1 MVSCSGSRV
10 QSCCGEGGPLQAII
24 TGVCGED
31 SPCSGHTGF
40 APLTGVCSPRLRCSG
55 SRLLYME
62 RALRCS
68 RFQFSGTTQKRG
80 LGCSCVLCLTH
91 PSSLG
96 SQELDGRTLPSV
108 VRLIPSVVPA
118 SVSGRTGRVRPVSV
132 LRSWSLAATL
142 PAYVNHPEFQEV
154 FRGLFAVR

>member
-96 SQELDGRTLPSV
+96 SQELDGHTLPGA
-108 VRLIPSVVPA
+108 IAPSPLQGPSDSFHA
-118 SVSGRTGRVRPVSV
+118 SQSGACT
-132 LRSWSLAATL
+132 LCLAATL
-142 PAYVNHPEFQEV
+142 PLDVDHPESQEV
-154 FRGLFAVR
+154 FG